1 MKQKHCET
9 KQAVGLKAEVDK
21 VFIFYNLERK
31 SKHFNSH
38 ISQFR
43 LSRFQT
49 LDTMNM
55 EFLLATSNNVC
66 IDSVCKYSTAQQINK
81 LINCFRIEV
90 ILS

>member
-1 MKQKHCET
+1 MN
-9 KQAVGLKAEVDK
+9 QALGWKAEVDK

-55 EFLLATSNNVC
+55 KFLLATSNNVC
-66 IDSVCKYSTAQQINK
+66 IDSVYKYSTAKQINK

-90 ILS
+90 VLR